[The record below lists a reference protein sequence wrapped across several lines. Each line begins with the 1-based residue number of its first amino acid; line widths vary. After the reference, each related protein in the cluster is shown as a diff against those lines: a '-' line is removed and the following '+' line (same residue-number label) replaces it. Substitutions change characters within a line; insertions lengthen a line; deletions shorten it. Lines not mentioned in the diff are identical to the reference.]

1 MKYGSLQLQVFI
13 LHPFA
18 SDMDKI
24 RKEMFLGFDKTCSS
38 CHWYHL
44 FLSRQILV
52 LFWSAIS
59 EAFFNVSDKEIWN
72 RTIWSSA
79 RKAGC
84 HTLDASGLFVMIGT
98 AVSVGNSQLTGNLSN
113 HHHTVNVWKVGLHV
127 QNLKDLDIL
136 QGDIL

>member
-13 LHPFA
+13 LDPFA

-38 CHWYHL
+38 CYWYHL

-52 LFWSAIS
+52 PFWSAIS
-59 EAFFNVSDKEIWN
+59 EAFSSVSNKEMWN

-84 HTLDASGLFVMIGT
+84 HIRT
-98 AVSVGNSQLTGNLSN
+98 A
-113 HHHTVNVWKVGLHV
+113 
-127 QNLKDLDIL
+127 
-136 QGDIL
+136 